1 MKETFKTKLFS
12 KIKSSTCGKIKEILK
27 HLSLPA
33 VIYAENLIGKGFGET
48 KKQIAIDF
56 ILGKLPLFLIPF
68 KTVIRKVFSE
78 LFDCMI
84 EASVK
89 KLHSI
94 QEDLFNNVVH

>member
-1 MKETFKTKLFS
+1 MKN
-12 KIKSSTCGKIKEILK
+12 KIIMKVKDL
-27 HLSLPA
+27 LSPLTLPA

>member
-1 MKETFKTKLFS
+1 MKN
-12 KIKSSTCGKIKEILK
+12 KIIKKVKDL
-27 HLSLPA
+27 LSPLALPA

-89 KLHSI
+89 SCTQFKKICLTMSFISI
-94 QEDLFNNVVH
+94 TPCLIS

>member
-1 MKETFKTKLFS
+1 MKN
-12 KIKSSTCGKIKEILK
+12 KIIKMVKDL
-27 HLSLPA
+27 LSPLALHA
-33 VIYAENLIGKGFGET
+33 VIYDENLIGKGFGET